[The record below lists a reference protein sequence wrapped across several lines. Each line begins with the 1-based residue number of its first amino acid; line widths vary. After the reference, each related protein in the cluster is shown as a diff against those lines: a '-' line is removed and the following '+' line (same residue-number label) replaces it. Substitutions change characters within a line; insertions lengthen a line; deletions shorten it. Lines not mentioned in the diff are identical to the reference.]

1 MILGLDISTS
11 IVGFT
16 VVDNEGKI
24 IRCDVWDLRNKN
36 KFENCF
42 EKAKF
47 IKDDLCYLKA
57 QYPIQQI
64 YIEQPFMFFRS
75 GGSSAKTMAKL
86 QKFNG
91 IVSWLCYDVFNMTP
105 EHLTAMTARKLCGIK
120 IKRGQKAKQIVIQWV
135 LDNEEKFKVA
145 YTSKNNPKPKYYD
158 MADSV
163 VIAKAGYYLF
173 QTGKKHT
180 CYNQEVPQSETN

>member
-47 IKDDLCYLKA
+47 IKDDLCYIKA

-64 YIEQPFMFFRS
+64 YIEQPFMFFKS

-91 IVSWLCYDVFNMTP
+91 IVSWLCYDVFDMTP
-105 EHLTAMTARKLCGIK
+105 KHLIAMTARKLCGIK
-120 IKRGQKAKQIVIQWV
+120 VKRGQKAKQVVIQWV

-145 YTSKNNPKPKYYD
+145 YTPKNNPKPKYYD
-158 MADSV
+158 MADSI
-163 VIAKAGYYLF
+163 VIAKAGYYLL
-173 QTGKKHT
+173 KKRNPQV
-180 CYNQEVPQSETN
+180 CYNKEGPKQ